1 MIIRSIAQLGVE
13 HNMALTILLF
23 VKLVQDSSKKTG
35 INHESYLSNDPV
47 RIDCDS

>member
-13 HNMALTILLF
+13 QNMALTILLF
-23 VKLVQDSSKKTG
+23 VKLVQHSSKTTG